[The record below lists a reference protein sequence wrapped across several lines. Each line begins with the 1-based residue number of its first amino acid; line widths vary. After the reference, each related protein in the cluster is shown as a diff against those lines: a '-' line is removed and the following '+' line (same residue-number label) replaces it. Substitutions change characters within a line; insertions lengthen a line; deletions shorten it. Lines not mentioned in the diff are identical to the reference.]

1 MKEGFFMPEQTQAKI
16 PVFIISDSLGET
28 GFNLVQAAMV
38 QFPTSKF
45 TIKRFPLTRT
55 TSLLDGILK
64 QAKRENAFVVYSLVV
79 DKLADYVAQ
88 FCYENQ
94 LQSYDIISDLIDKFS
109 KRTATQPLHQA
120 GMNHNTDKEYFNRI
134 EAIEFA
140 VTYDDGKD
148 PAGFLKADIVLL
160 GVSRTSKTPLS
171 LYLANRGYKVANLPL
186 VPKTQIPKEL
196 YQVDPKKIFGL
207 TNDVAVLNDIR
218 KSRMIAYGLNPDTVY
233 SNVDNIKAELQFAND
248 LYKQLGCLSIN
259 VAHKSIEETATLIV
273 ESLQEDEE
281 E

>member
-1 MKEGFFMPEQTQAKI
+1 MKEGFVMSQQIPNKI
-16 PVFIISDSLGET
+16 PLFIISDSLGET

-38 QFPTSKF
+38 QFPNSQFK
-45 TIKRFPLTRT
+45 IKRFPLTRT
-55 TSLLDGILK
+55 ISLLDGILK
-64 QAKRENAFVVYSLVV
+64 QAKREQAFVVYSLVV
-79 DKLADYVAQ
+79 DKLAEHVAN
-88 FCYENQ
+88 FCQENN
-94 LQSYDIISDLIDKFS
+94 LDSYDIISELINKFAL
-109 KRTATQPLHQA
+109 RTKLSPLNQA

-148 PAGFLKADIVLL
+148 PTGFLKADIVLL

-207 TNDVAVLNDIR
+207 TNDVSVLNDIR
-218 KSRMIAYGLNPDTVY
+218 KNRMISYGLNPDTVY
-233 SNVDNIKAELQFAND
+233 SNIDNIKAELEFANK
-248 LYKQLGCLSIN
+248 LYKDLGCLSIN
-259 VAHKSIEETATLIV
+259 VAHKSIEETATLIM
-273 ESLQEDEE
+273 ESLSE
-281 E
+281 

>member
-1 MKEGFFMPEQTQAKI
+1 MPEQTQTKI
-16 PVFIISDSLGET
+16 PLFIISDSLGET

-38 QFPTSKF
+38 QFPESKF

-88 FCYENQ
+88 FCQENQ

-109 KRTATQPLHQA
+109 IRTHTQPLHQA

-207 TNDVAVLNDIR
+207 TNDVSVLNDIR

-248 LYKQLGCLSIN
+248 LYKELGCLSIN

-273 ESLQEDEE
+273 ESLQEDDE
-281 E
+281 

>member
-1 MKEGFFMPEQTQAKI
+1 MKEGFFMSEKTPTKV
-16 PVFIISDSLGET
+16 PLFIISDSLGET

-38 QFPTSKF
+38 QFPDATF
-45 TIKRFPLTRT
+45 NIKRFPLTRT

-64 QAKRENAFVVYSLVV
+64 QAKREQAFVVYSLVV
-79 DKLADYVAQ
+79 DKLADYVAN
-88 FCYENQ
+88 FCQENN
-94 LQSYDIISDLIDKFS
+94 LDSYDIISDLITKFS
-109 KRTATQPLHQA
+109 KRTKCEPLHQA

-186 VPKTQIPKEL
+186 VPKTKIPEEI
-196 YQVDPKKIFGL
+196 YQVDPKKIIGL
-207 TNDVAVLNDIR
+207 TNDVSVLNDIR
-218 KSRMIAYGLNPDTVY
+218 RNRMISYGLDPDTVY
-233 SNVDNIKAELQFAND
+233 SNVDNIKAELNFAD
-248 LYKQLGCLSIN
+248 ELYKKLGCLSIN
-259 VAHKSIEETATLIV
+259 VAHKSIEETATLIM
-273 ESLQEDEE
+273 ESLAN
-281 E
+281 